1 MGACSERFVMAMF
14 RGRGFTVHLS
24 AGGWYLPWGSP
35 GKFSSSP
42 GGLSSCWKAQPRL
55 WVCKPH
61 HSLGVLFSNNLC
73 LEIHCGKR
81 IIVEGAWL
89 RWELRSGPEHPCPGS
104 PLTQDL
110 FQNPQFIDEKTEAG
124 GQGGGQR
131 AGLRT
136 PSLEPLYTQMA
147 FQLSVP
153 CLEGVPR
160 FVSKAL

>member
-1 MGACSERFVMAMF
+1 MVSSLGIPWEILQQPRRFELLLTQA
-14 RGRGFTVHLS
+14 L
-24 AGGWYLPWGSP
+24 LPG
-35 GKFSSSP
+35 
-42 GGLSSCWKAQPRL
+42 CWKAQPRL
-55 WVCKPH
+55 GVCKPH

-73 LEIHCGKR
+73 LEIHCEKL

-89 RWELRSGPEHPCPGS
+89 RWELRSGPDTYVKGF

-147 FQLSVP
+147 FQLFVP
-153 CLEGVPR
+153 CPSVGILERVPR